1 MAKGKT
7 PAKHPALQIL
17 QQKLEEQDFDANY
30 IPAHAEEDLAF
41 DSLLIVLD
49 EEPSEEDMRY
59 GLQAFFVEDMMR
71 AEDPHL
77 PDEENPDFATLQ
89 FLLELPVDW
98 SELQGERL
106 IEAYRLL
113 SACSQKMPI
122 GYFSLESGELFYT
135 YSLLSEEQRIPSKVL
150 ISAVD
155 MISFFIN
162 RMTPVFEAF
171 SDQNLSLESA
181 LAELDRRILAD

>member
-1 MAKGKT
+1 MAKSKA
-7 PAKHPALQIL
+7 AKHPALQIL
-17 QQKLEEQDFDANY
+17 QQKLEEQGFEASY
-30 IPAHAEEDLAF
+30 IPAHSEEDLAF

-49 EEPSEEDMRY
+49 ELPSEEEMRY

-71 AEDPHL
+71 AEDPEL

-98 SELQGERL
+98 SELKGERL
-106 IEAYRLL
+106 TEAYRLL

-122 GYFSLESGELFYT
+122 GYFSLEGGELFYT
-135 YSLLSEEQRIPSKVL
+135 YSLLAEDQRIPSKVL

-155 MISFFIN
+155 MMGFFVN

-171 SDQNLSLESA
+171 TAENLSLDVA
-181 LAELDRRILAD
+181 LERLDQRILAD